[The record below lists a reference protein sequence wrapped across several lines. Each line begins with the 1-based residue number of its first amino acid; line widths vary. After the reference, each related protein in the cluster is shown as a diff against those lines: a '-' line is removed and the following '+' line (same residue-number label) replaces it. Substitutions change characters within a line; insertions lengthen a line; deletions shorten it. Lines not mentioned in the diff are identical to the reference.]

1 LIKHKPINMKEAKN
15 TICFFCS
22 LGCGLTVNRG
32 EDRVFYQPIATNELE
47 YQLDNP
53 INRGSLCGKCNY
65 LFELL
70 YHPKR
75 ISGPQTLTSSG
86 HHDERW
92 EKATIHIIEKIAALI
107 EKYGAD
113 SIGIM
118 LNPNLTVEET
128 EQAIELA
135 QLIGTPHIDYCSLED
150 KPILAK
156 IRQGAFFQKRLPGI
170 EEIEKMHTSF
180 IVGDVFSVSPVLSRH
195 FLKAKYERRANKMV
209 VLESSNSHTGW
220 FADLHLLTSPGT
232 EVIVLTGILKLLLKQ
247 MGKKRVL
254 SWEKTIKH
262 VLDSIDTADICEVT
276 GVSHEQIQSAA
287 NLLMQEKPSI
297 VTLVSGFGVYD
308 RADLVTELCQAIAE
322 ATDNYF
328 LPVFTGANSLGIH
341 ETIAN
346 FKPAS
351 GMTASQMI
359 EAAEQGN
366 LKALL
371 NFGVDIIR
379 NFPGT
384 RAANAVKHLDF
395 LLSTSIFPNDT
406 TAVSHVVLP
415 AAPWVEKEGTTVN
428 MFGTRL
434 KLDAVLPP
442 PGHIK
447 TTGEILSIII
457 DALQQRGFSKK
468 QIELPEAAIHESEE
482 DIAAHFMEIK
492 DLIKNYLALKS
503 EENQRILVTNV
514 DFAHSGDGTI
524 TRYLSWSRRMS
535 PEPVA
540 IIAEGENGEHV
551 SGMVRIRSGENETT
565 IPVKVTPSTRGEKGM
580 IVAPVHFPQIRRLL
594 QWEMLPQLGYLNIKP
609 TIVTVEFL

>member
-1 LIKHKPINMKEAKN
+1 MIKHKLINMKEAKN

-32 EDRVFYQPIATNELE
+32 EDRAYYQPVATNELE

-86 HHDERW
+86 HQDECW
-92 EKATIHIIEKIAALI
+92 EKATIHIIEKITALI
-107 EKYGAD
+107 EKYGAE

-135 QLIGTPHIDYCSLED
+135 RLIGTNNIDYCSLED

-156 IRQGAFFQKRLPGI
+156 IRQGTLFQKRLPDI
-170 EEIEKMHTSF
+170 EEIERMHTSF
-180 IVGDVFSVSPVLSRH
+180 IIGDVFGVSPVLSRH

-220 FADLHLLTSPGT
+220 FADLHLLTNPGT
-232 EVIVLTGILKLLLKQ
+232 EVMILTGILKLLLKKID
-247 MGKKRVL
+247 KKRAL
-254 SWEKTIKH
+254 SWRAAVEH
-262 VLDSIDTADICEVT
+262 VLDSIEIADICEVT
-276 GVSHEQIQSAA
+276 GVSHDQIQSAA
-287 NLLMQEKPSI
+287 NLMMQEKPSI

-341 ETIAN
+341 EAIAN

-359 EAAEQGN
+359 EAAEQGS

-384 RAANAVKHLDF
+384 RAANAVKRLKF

-406 TAVSHVVLP
+406 TDISHVVLP
-415 AAPWVEKEGTTVN
+415 AAPWIEKTGTTVN

-434 KLDAVLPP
+434 KLDAVLAP

-447 TTGEILSIII
+447 TTGEILSILM
-457 DALQQRGFSKK
+457 DALQQKGFSKK
-468 QIELPEAAIHESEE
+468 QIESPKPEIQESEG
-482 DIAAHFMEIK
+482 DIETHFMEIK
-492 DLIKNYLALKS
+492 DLIKNSSALKYKK
-503 EENQRILVTNV
+503 NQKILLPNV

-524 TRYLSWSRRMS
+524 TQYLSWSRRMS

-540 IIAEGENGEHV
+540 IIAEGENGAHV
-551 SGMVRIRSGENETT
+551 SGMVRIQSGENETT
-565 IPVKVTPSTRGEKGM
+565 IPVKVSRRAEKGM
-580 IVAPVHFPQIRRLL
+580 IVAPVHFPQIRSLL
-594 QWEMLPQLGYLNIKP
+594 EWEMLPKLGYLNVKP
-609 TIVTVEFL
+609 AIVTVEFL